1 MKKPARLMFLVWS
14 LSVAGFATSCLAAQS
29 LADGWWLKDS
39 PEKVLAMA
47 QSTNQCLTFFHG
59 EKSGSTS
66 SQITNPFANTNDT
79 NRTDFF
85 QRRNADG
92 SVETKIV
99 TLSGNFLWT
108 DYKLKS
114 GDYAFVYG
122 QIIKTE
128 YEEGEN
134 LEKTV
139 AAKFDHPYEFKVLKS
154 EMVGTNDC
162 IVIARCMTPKFLD
175 AIKAIYYKDYTKEQ
189 EAAFGG
195 DFRKFIRS
203 ETDYYFRKSDGVTL
217 GFIKRNH
224 LGEQLDDWVY
234 DKVEI
239 NQPIPDREF
248 SLPKGDIKIAKS
260 SDECQ
265 NILNKARAATRAKT
279 PKSPAAML
287 SEKRVAEL
295 PWATDLPKALERAKS
310 ENKIVLLDFT
320 GSDWCVWCIKFD
332 NDVLSQP
339 AFAAYAKTN
348 LVMVMLDFPQTKK
361 QSEALKKNND
371 ELQTKFK
378 VDGFPTYVAL
388 KADGKEIGRQVG
400 YLSGGPEAFIAEL
413 EKFRKQ

>member
-1 MKKPARLMFLVWS
+1 MKKLFWPAFLAW
-14 LSVAGFATSCLAAQS
+14 LLPVAGLTAQPS
-29 LADGWWLKDS
+29 ADDWWRQDS
-39 PEKVLAMA
+39 PEKVLEKA
-47 QSTNQCLTFFHG
+47 QSTNQCLAFFHG

-66 SQITNPFANTNDT
+66 SKITDPFAKTNDDA
-79 NRTDFF
+79 RVEFF

-92 SVETKIV
+92 SVETKRAIRD
-99 TLSGNFLWT
+99 GNFQWT
-108 DYKLKS
+108 SYKLKS
-114 GDYAFVYG
+114 GGYAFTHG

-128 YEEGEN
+128 YEAGED
-134 LEKTV
+134 LEKTI

-175 AIKAIYYKDYTKEQ
+175 AIKAVYYKDRTKEE

-203 ETDYYFRKSDGVTL
+203 ETDYYFRKNDGVTL
-217 GFIKRNH
+217 GLIKRNH
-224 LGEQLDDWVY
+224 LGEQLEDWVY

-239 NQPIPDREF
+239 NQPIPDQEF

-265 NILNKARAATRAKT
+265 KILNASRAVILAKT
-279 PKSPAAML
+279 RKSQAAML
-287 SEKRVAEL
+287 SEKRVSEL
-295 PWATDLPKALERAKS
+295 PWATSLPKALEQAKA

-332 NDVLSQP
+332 DDILSKP
-339 AFAAYAKTN
+339 EFASYAKTN
-348 LVMVMLDFPQTKK
+348 LVMVMLDFPNAKK
-361 QSEALKKNND
+361 QSEAVKKANKD
-371 ELQTKFK
+371 LQGKFK
-378 VDGFPTYVAL
+378 VEGFPTYVAL
-388 KADGKEIGRQVG
+388 TPDGKEIGRQVG
-400 YLSGGPEAFIAEL
+400 YLSGGPQAFIAEL